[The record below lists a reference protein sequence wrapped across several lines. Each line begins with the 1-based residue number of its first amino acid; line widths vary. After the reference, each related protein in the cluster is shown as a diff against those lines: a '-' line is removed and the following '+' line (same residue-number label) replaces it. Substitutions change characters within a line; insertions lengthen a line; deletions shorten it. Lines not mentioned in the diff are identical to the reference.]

1 MMRAVVWIALALMAV
16 GLVCGALFAL
26 LPALL
31 GRDLSGAVAWVMT
44 LYDSLAVLLPAA
56 LWAAL
61 SARRD
66 NAEYRPAYVTMGRA
80 VATALQ
86 GAILGSLL
94 GAGPLFLGA
103 ARVVAATVGGL
114 DPAAFDALL
123 RARVLWSGLLF
134 VAVAA
139 IGSAIPLGMWTYYT
153 DPGRE
158 DET

>member
-16 GLVCGALFAL
+16 GLVCGALFTL

-31 GRDLSGAVAWVMT
+31 GRDLPAAAAWVMT

-61 SARRD
+61 YARRD
-66 NAEYRPAYVTMGRA
+66 AAEYRPAYATMGRA
-80 VATALQ
+80 VVTALQ
-86 GAILGSLL
+86 GAALGSLL

-103 ARVVAATVGGL
+103 ARVVAAVGGL
-114 DPAAFDALL
+114 DPGAFDALL
-123 RARVLWSGLLF
+123 RARVLWAGLLF
-134 VAVAA
+134 VALVA

-153 DPGRE
+153 GPGRD